1 MVTPSHATRSTSA
14 HTPSIRSLA
23 VFCGSRVGNNPAYTE
38 AGRAL
43 GAGLAVAGIR
53 LVYGGGRIG
62 IMGVI
67 ADAVLQAGGTV
78 LGVIPDFLKQWEVE
92 HQGVQKMIVTDSM
105 HERKTRLYEES
116 DAFLTM
122 PGGLGT
128 FDETFEI
135 ITWRQLRLHDKPI
148 LLCNVEGWADP
159 LIAMLENAIGDGFA
173 AASARALVEVLD
185 DVPAVMERLA
195 SLPRVQNGSA
205 ARL

>member
-1 MVTPSHATRSTSA
+1 MPA
-14 HTPSIRSLA
+14 IRSLA
-23 VFCGSRVGNNPAYTE
+23 VFCGSRVGLNAQYAA
-38 AGRAL
+38 AGREL
-43 GAGLAVAGIR
+43 GHGLAKAGIR

-62 IMGVI
+62 IMGVV
-67 ADAVLQAGGTV
+67 ADAVLEAGGSV

-92 HQGVQKMIVTDSM
+92 HQGVQTMVITGSM

-148 LLCNVEGWADP
+148 LLCNIAGWADH
-159 LIAMLENAIGDGFA
+159 LVAMFNHAINDGFA
-173 AASARALVEVLD
+173 APSARDLVEVLD
-185 DVPAVMERLA
+185 SVPAVMDRLRT
-195 SLPRVQNGSA
+195 LPAGTGGPGD
-205 ARL
+205 RL